1 MVRARSGQVIVIGG
15 LMRETRQR
23 NDHKTPFLGS
33 IPGIGNLFKSKRDA
47 EHHGGARAAAAPVV
61 VDDGDWDAMVRES
74 TDRAAALAQARQGRG
89 HSDEGRSAARKSAWV
104 SCSSSR
110 RSSPRLSSNQAL
122 GEQKKTGRKLGR
134 VLTDLGI
141 VQEQQLN
148 DALARHLQI
157 PFVELRQL
165 TLDQAVVRLL
175 PEALARRF
183 RALVLQSDAR
193 GLTVGMADPTDLFV
207 YDELVARLKQP
218 LRIALVREAELLRT
232 MDVVY
237 RRTEQIASIA
247 LEVREELRAGDID
260 ISQLSVDEGS
270 SDAPIIRLIQT
281 IFHDAVNA
289 RASDVHIEPGEGL
302 LRVRLRVDGVLQEQS
317 IEGRGVAS
325 ALVTRLKLMS
335 SLDISEKRLPQD
347 GRFSVKVKDRSID
360 VRMATM
366 PVQFGESIVLRLLD
380 QSNSLMTLEQLGMP
394 TGMLAKFR
402 GLIERPAGMVLVT
415 GPTGSGKTTTLYS
428 ALSYLNRS
436 DTKILTAED
445 PVEYRL
451 DRVNQVQ
458 VNAKIGLD
466 FARILRTMLRA
477 DPDVI
482 LVGEMRDRETA
493 EIGLRAAITGHMVF
507 STLHTL
513 TASATVNRLLDM
525 GVAGYMVATA
535 LHGIVAQR
543 LVRQVCPDCAQPSE
557 PDDHQL
563 AWLQAQIGA
572 HAAADM
578 KFQTGSGC
586 TYCNLSG
593 YRGRAAIYELIEVDR
608 ALADAIR
615 RSDPQGFADAARA
628 QTGYTSLTRSA
639 IDMAAT
645 GKTTLAEVIATTSG
659 LDDPMQDS
667 RRAAPELEIL
677 TDALLSAQAG

>member
-1 MVRARSGQVIVIGG
+1 MNEPRRKKIRLGELLMEQKVIN
-15 LMRETRQR
+15 E
-23 NDHKTPFLGS
+23 
-33 IPGIGNLFKSKRDA
+33 
-47 EHHGGARAAAAPVV
+47 
-61 VDDGDWDAMVRES
+61 
-74 TDRAAALAQARQGRG
+74 AQ
-89 HSDEGRSAARKSAWV
+89 
-104 SCSSSR
+104 
-110 RSSPRLSSNQAL
+110 LNQAL
-122 GEQKKTGRKLGR
+122 VEQKKTGRKLGR

-141 VQEQQLN
+141 LQEQQLN
-148 DALARHLQI
+148 EALARHLQI
-157 PFVELRQL
+157 PFVDLKQL
-165 TLDQAVVRLL
+165 TLEPATVRLL

-218 LRIALVREAELLRT
+218 VRIALVREAELLRT
-232 MDVVY
+232 MDIVY

-247 LEVREELRAGDID
+247 LEVREELRAADID
-260 ISQLSVDEGS
+260 ISQLAIDEGS

-302 LRVRLRVDGVLQEQS
+302 LRVRLRVDGVLQEQT

-394 TGMLAKFR
+394 AGMLAKFR
-402 GLIERPAGMVLVT
+402 SLIERPAGMMLVT

-451 DRVNQVQ
+451 DRVSQVQ
-458 VNAKIGLD
+458 VNGKIGLD

-482 LVGEMRDRETA
+482 LVGEMRDKETA

-513 TASATVNRLLDM
+513 TAAATVNRLLDM
-525 GVAGYMVATA
+525 GVAGYMIATA

-543 LVRQVCPDCAQPSE
+543 LVRQVCPDCAQPAE

-563 AWLQAQIGA
+563 AWLHAQIGT
-572 HAAADM
+572 AAANGM
-578 KFQTGSGC
+578 EFRVGAGC

-615 RSDPQGFADAARA
+615 RADSQGFADAAR
-628 QTGYTSLTRSA
+628 QQVGYTTLTRSA
-639 IDMAAT
+639 IDMAAA
-645 GKTTLAEVIATTSG
+645 GKTTLGEVIATTSG
-659 LDDPMQDS
+659 LDDPVQDS
-667 RRAAPELEIL
+667 RRAAPSQEEL
-677 TDALLSAQAG
+677 TDALLSAQTG

>member
-1 MVRARSGQVIVIGG
+1 MRVERRKKIRLGELLIEQKVIN
-15 LMRETRQR
+15 ETQ
-23 NDHKTPFLGS
+23 L
-33 IPGIGNLFKSKRDA
+33 
-47 EHHGGARAAAAPVV
+47 
-61 VDDGDWDAMVRES
+61 
-74 TDRAAALAQARQGRG
+74 
-89 HSDEGRSAARKSAWV
+89 
-104 SCSSSR
+104 
-110 RSSPRLSSNQAL
+110 NQAL
-122 GEQKKTGRKLGR
+122 AEQKKTGRKLGR

-148 DALARHLQI
+148 EALARHLQI
-157 PFVELRQL
+157 PFVDLKQL
-165 TLDQAVVRLL
+165 TLDQATVRLL

-183 RALVLQSDAR
+183 RALVLKSDAR

-218 LRIALVREAELLRT
+218 LLIALVREAELLRT
-232 MDVVY
+232 MDIVY

-260 ISQLSVDEGS
+260 ISQLAIDEGS

-394 TGMLAKFR
+394 PGMLAKFR
-402 GLIERPAGMVLVT
+402 GLIERPAGMLLVT

-451 DRVNQVQ
+451 DRINQVQ
-458 VNAKIGLD
+458 VNGKIGLD

-525 GVAGYMVATA
+525 GVAGYMIATA

-543 LVRQVCPDCAQPSE
+543 LVRQVCQDCAQPSE

-563 AWLQAQIGA
+563 AWLQAQVGSRVA
-572 HAAADM
+572 GDM
-578 KFQTGSGC
+578 KFQMGSGC

-608 ALADAIR
+608 PLADAIR
-615 RSDPQGFADAARA
+615 RSDPQGFADSARA
-628 QTGYTSLTRSA
+628 QVGYTSLTRSA
-639 IDMAAT
+639 IDMAAG

-659 LDDPMQDS
+659 LDDPLQDA
-667 RRAAPELEIL
+667 RRGSPASGPGPEEL
-677 TDALLSAQAG
+677 TDALLSGQAR

>member
-1 MVRARSGQVIVIGG
+1 MRPERRKKIRLGELLIEQKVIN
-15 LMRETRQR
+15 EAQ
-23 NDHKTPFLGS
+23 
-33 IPGIGNLFKSKRDA
+33 
-47 EHHGGARAAAAPVV
+47 
-61 VDDGDWDAMVRES
+61 
-74 TDRAAALAQARQGRG
+74 LAQAL
-89 HSDEGRSAARKSAWV
+89 A
-104 SCSSSR
+104 
-110 RSSPRLSSNQAL
+110 
-122 GEQKKTGRKLGR
+122 EQKKTGRKLGR

-148 DALARHLQI
+148 EALARHLQI
-157 PFVELRQL
+157 PFVDLKQL
-165 TLDQAVVRLL
+165 TLDPATVRLL

-183 RALVLQSDAR
+183 RALVLKSDAR
-193 GLTVGMADPTDLFV
+193 GLTIGMADPTDLFV

-218 LRIALVREAELLRT
+218 LLIALVREAELLRT
-232 MDVVY
+232 MDIVY

-394 TGMLAKFR
+394 SGMLAKFR

-543 LVRQVCPDCAQPSE
+543 LVRQVCPDCAQPSD

-563 AWLQAQIGA
+563 AWLQAQVGTRVA
-572 HAAADM
+572 GDM
-578 KFQTGSGC
+578 RFQTGSGC

-608 ALADAIR
+608 SLADAIR
-615 RSDPQGFADAARA
+615 RADPQGFADSARA
-628 QTGYTSLTRSA
+628 QVGYTSLTRSA
-639 IDMAAT
+639 IDMAAG

-659 LDDPMQDS
+659 LDDPLQDA
-667 RRAAPELEIL
+667 RRAAPASAEL
-677 TDALLSAQAG
+677 TDALLSGQAG

>member
-1 MVRARSGQVIVIGG
+1 MKPERRKKIRLGELLIEQKVIN
-15 LMRETRQR
+15 E
-23 NDHKTPFLGS
+23 
-33 IPGIGNLFKSKRDA
+33 
-47 EHHGGARAAAAPVV
+47 
-61 VDDGDWDAMVRES
+61 
-74 TDRAAALAQARQGRG
+74 AQ
-89 HSDEGRSAARKSAWV
+89 
-104 SCSSSR
+104 
-110 RSSPRLSSNQAL
+110 LTQAL
-122 GEQKKTGRKLGR
+122 SEQKKTGRKLGR

-165 TLDQAVVRLL
+165 TLDQAAVRLL

-183 RALVLQSDAR
+183 RALVLKQDST
-193 GLTVGMADPTDLFV
+193 GLTIGMADPTDLFV

-232 MDVVY
+232 MDIVY

-260 ISQLSVDEGS
+260 ISQLAIDEGS

-289 RASDVHIEPGEGL
+289 RASDVHIEPGEGV

-366 PVQFGESIVLRLLD
+366 PVANGESVVLRLLD
-380 QSNSLMTLEQLGMP
+380 QSNNLMTLEQLGMP

-458 VNAKIGLD
+458 VNGKIGLD

-513 TASATVNRLLDM
+513 TAAATINRLLDM

-543 LVRQVCPDCAQPSE
+543 LVRQVCPDCTQPAES
-557 PDDHQL
+557 DDHQL
-563 AWLQAQIGA
+563 AWLQAQVGVQT
-572 HAAADM
+572 AAGM
-578 KFQTGSGC
+578 KFQMGAGC

-615 RSDPQGFADAARA
+615 RADPQGFADAARA
-628 QTGYTSLTRSA
+628 QVGYTTLTRSA
-639 IDMAAT
+639 IDMAAA
-645 GKTTLAEVIATTSG
+645 GKTTLAEVIASTSG
-659 LDDPMQDS
+659 LDDPLQET
-667 RRAAPELEIL
+667 RRTAPAPDEF
-677 TDALLSAQAG
+677 TDALLSGHAR

>member
-1 MVRARSGQVIVIGG
+1 MRPERRKKIRLGELLIEQKVIT
-15 LMRETRQR
+15 E
-23 NDHKTPFLGS
+23 
-33 IPGIGNLFKSKRDA
+33 
-47 EHHGGARAAAAPVV
+47 
-61 VDDGDWDAMVRES
+61 
-74 TDRAAALAQARQGRG
+74 AQ
-89 HSDEGRSAARKSAWV
+89 
-104 SCSSSR
+104 
-110 RSSPRLSSNQAL
+110 LNQAL
-122 GEQKKTGRKLGR
+122 TEQKKTGRKLGR

-148 DALARHLQI
+148 EALARHLQI
-157 PFVELRQL
+157 PFVDLKQL
-165 TLDQAVVRLL
+165 TLDQAIVRLL

-193 GLTVGMADPTDLFV
+193 GLTIGMADPTDLFV

-232 MDVVY
+232 MDIVY

-260 ISQLSVDEGS
+260 ISQLAIDEGS
-270 SDAPIIRLIQT
+270 SDAPVIRLIQT

-325 ALVTRLKLMS
+325 ALVTRLKLMG

-366 PVQFGESIVLRLLD
+366 PVQYGESVVMRLLD

-394 TGMLAKFR
+394 AGMLAKFR
-402 GLIERPAGMVLVT
+402 GLIERPAGMMLVT

-458 VNAKIGLD
+458 VNGKIGLD

-477 DPDVI
+477 DPDII

-513 TASATVNRLLDM
+513 TAAATVNRLLDM
-525 GVAGYMVATA
+525 GVAGYMIATA

-543 LVRQVCPDCAQPSE
+543 LVRQVCPDCAQTTE
-557 PDDHQL
+557 PDDHQV
-563 AWLQAQIGA
+563 AWLQAQVGTR
-572 HAAADM
+572 AAAQM
-578 KFQTGSGC
+578 KFQTGAGC

-608 ALADAIR
+608 KLADAIGR
-615 RSDPQGFADAARA
+615 ADSQGFADAARA
-628 QTGYTSLTRSA
+628 QNGYTTLTRSA
-639 IDMAAT
+639 IDMAAA

-659 LDDPMQDS
+659 LDDPIHET
-667 RRAAPELEIL
+667 RRTAPAPAPVAEEL
-677 TDALLSAQAG
+677 TDALLSGQAR